1 MRNRNQ
7 QKILVVGVLAALLG
21 FALVAFLMSR
31 GERPNN
37 LPANG
42 GQETAA
48 PAAADA
54 PAQNSEQATTPG
66 DTAAR
71 NADAEPART
80 AEPRARQQEEVPTA
94 AQQQGDTRPRADG
107 GDGGND
113 SVIAMLFGAD
123 DIKAGPNAPPESW
136 TVVIPRII
144 VRLSLAALLVAALA
158 FRPRRGVPSLPRNPY
173 VAQTQ
178 ILLAV
183 VASALMMIVGDSAAR
198 AFGIFAAASLVR
210 FRTNIRDP
218 KEVTVLLIS
227 LAVGLA
233 TGVGRWELALTLA
246 VFVFPLLWVLEHY
259 ELGQVVRPILVT
271 VKTRDTARTQET
283 LVRLFRR
290 HKFNAE
296 LRQLDPSDAE
306 EPVGCIVYFL
316 NMNLSVS
323 TDEMSEEIM
332 SSDPQQI
339 EGIEWEQTKGTGNQ
353 IYQ

>member
-1 MRNRNQ
+1 MRKSNQ
-7 QKILVVGVLAALLG
+7 QKTLIVGVLAALLG

-31 GERPNN
+31 GNRPNN
-37 LPANG
+37 PPATPQT
-42 GQETAA
+42 QEETAAAA
-48 PAAADA
+48 PAADS
-54 PAQNSEQATTPG
+54 PAQNSPQAATSNDDAAAPRAAETRAQATTATSQPQG
-66 DTAAR
+66 DSQQQQPRA
-71 NADAEPART
+71 ADA
-80 AEPRARQQEEVPTA
+80 
-94 AQQQGDTRPRADG
+94 D
-107 GDGGND
+107 DGGND
-113 SVIAMLFGAD
+113 SVISMLFGAD

-136 TVVIPRII
+136 TVVIPRIV
-144 VRLSLAALLVAALA
+144 VRLALAALLVAALA

-271 VKTRDTARTQET
+271 VKTRDTVRTQET
-283 LVRLFRR
+283 LIRLFRR

-323 TDEMSEEIM
+323 TDALSEEIM
-332 SSDPQQI
+332 SSDPQHI

>member
-1 MRNRNQ
+1 MRKSNQ
-7 QKILVVGVLAALLG
+7 QKTLIVGVLAALLG

-31 GERPNN
+31 GNRPNN
-37 LPANG
+37 PPATPQT
-42 GQETAA
+42 QEE
-48 PAAADA
+48 PASAA
-54 PAQNSEQATTPG
+54 PAQNSPQAATSNDNAAAPRAAESRAQPA
-66 DTAAR
+66 TAAPQPQG
-71 NADAEPART
+71 DPQQ
-80 AEPRARQQEEVPTA
+80 PRAA
-94 AQQQGDTRPRADG
+94 ADG
-107 GDGGND
+107 DSND
-113 SVIAMLFGAD
+113 SVISMLFGAD

-144 VRLSLAALLVAALA
+144 VRLALAALLVAALA

-271 VKTRDTARTQET
+271 VKTRDTVRTQET
-283 LVRLFRR
+283 LIKLFRR
-290 HKFNAE
+290 HRFNAE

-306 EPVGCIVYFL
+306 ESVGCIVYFL

-323 TDEMSEEIM
+323 TDALSEEIM
-332 SSDPQQI
+332 SSDPQHI

>member
-1 MRNRNQ
+1 MPARNQ
-7 QKILVVGVLAALLG
+7 QKTLIVGVLAALLG

-31 GERPNN
+31 GNAPNN
-37 LPANG
+37 APPATPTT
-42 GQETAA
+42 QENAA
-48 PAAADA
+48 RS
-54 PAQNSEQATTPG
+54 PAQNSTQPAP
-66 DTAAR
+66 
-71 NADAEPART
+71 ADDAPRT
-80 AEPRARQQEEVPTA
+80 AETDAPDPADAPTQGETQTRAN
-94 AQQQGDTRPRADG
+94 G
-107 GDGGND
+107 GGNGRNG
-113 SVIAMLFGAD
+113 SIISTLFGAD
-123 DIKAGPNAPPESW
+123 DIKAGPNARHESW
-136 TVVIPRII
+136 KVVIPRII

-227 LAVGLA
+227 LAIGLA

-259 ELGQVVRPILVT
+259 ELGQVVRPILLT

-283 LVRLFRR
+283 LIRLFRR
-290 HKFNAE
+290 YRFNAE
-296 LRQLDPSDAE
+296 LRQLDPSDE
-306 EPVGCIVYFL
+306 QEPVGCIVYFL
-316 NMNLSVS
+316 NMNLNVS
-323 TDEMSEEIM
+323 TDELSEEIM

-339 EGIEWEQTKGTGNQ
+339 EGIEWEQTKGTGSQ

>member
-1 MRNRNQ
+1 MRKSNQ
-7 QKILVVGVLAALLG
+7 QKTLIVGVLAALLG

-31 GERPNN
+31 GNRPND
-37 LPANG
+37 PP
-42 GQETAA
+42 TA
-48 PAAADA
+48 PQTQGTTAAADS
-54 PAQNSEQATTPG
+54 PAQNPAQPVA
-66 DTAAR
+66 DDAR
-71 NADAEPART
+71 P
-80 AEPRARQQEEVPTA
+80 A
-94 AQQQGDTRPRADG
+94 AQTQTGAQTQPDAAQRGGNSSG

-123 DIKAGPNAPPESW
+123 DIKAAPNAPPESW

-246 VFVFPLLWVLEHY
+246 LFVFPLLWVLEHY

-283 LVRLFRR
+283 LIRLFRR

-323 TDEMSEEIM
+323 TDDMSEEIM
-332 SSDPQQI
+332 SSDPQHI

>member
-1 MRNRNQ
+1 MRKSNQ
-7 QKILVVGVLAALLG
+7 QKTLIVGVLAALLG
-21 FALVAFLMSR
+21 FAAVAFLMSR
-31 GERPNN
+31 ADRAND
-37 LPANG
+37 PAATRT
-42 GQETAA
+42 QETAA
-48 PAAADA
+48 TES
-54 PAQNSEQATTPG
+54 PAQNSTQAATSDNPERDAAQPA
-66 DTAAR
+66 DTG
-71 NADAEPART
+71 E
-80 AEPRARQQEEVPTA
+80 PTA
-94 AQQQGDTRPRADG
+94 ANARPQADTPQPRRDG
-107 GDGGND
+107 ATESSD
-113 SVIAMLFGAD
+113 SVIGMLFGAD

-283 LVRLFRR
+283 LLRIFRR
-290 HKFNAE
+290 HKFNVE

-316 NMNLSVS
+316 NMNLNIS
-323 TDEMSEEIM
+323 TDSLSEEIM
-332 SSDPQQI
+332 SSDPQHI
-339 EGIEWEQTKGTGNQ
+339 EGIEWEQTKGTGSQ

>member
-1 MRNRNQ
+1 MRKSNQ
-7 QKILVVGVLAALLG
+7 QKTLIVGVLAALLG
-21 FALVAFLMSR
+21 FAAVAFLMSR
-31 GERPNN
+31 SNRSND
-37 LPANG
+37 LPATQG
-42 GQETAA
+42 AQETAA
-48 PAAADA
+48 ADS
-54 PAQNSEQATTPG
+54 PDRNSTPQATPSG
-66 DTAAR
+66 DA
-71 NADAEPART
+71 ART
-80 AEPRARQQEEVPTA
+80 AESGGEPVPATAQPEGERQPRSAN
-94 AQQQGDTRPRADG
+94 
-107 GDGGND
+107 GDGDSG

-227 LAVGLA
+227 LAIGLA

-246 VFVFPLLWVLEHY
+246 LFVFPLLWVLEHY

-271 VKTRDTARTQET
+271 VKSRDTTRTQET
-283 LVRLFRR
+283 LIHIFRR
-290 HKFNAE
+290 HRFNAE

-316 NMNLSVS
+316 NMSLNIS
-323 TDEMSEEIM
+323 TDALSEEIM
-332 SSDPQQI
+332 SSDPQHI
-339 EGIEWEQTKGTGNQ
+339 EGIEWEQTKGTGSQ

>member
-1 MRNRNQ
+1 MRKRNQ
-7 QKILVVGVLAALLG
+7 QKTLIVGVLAALLG

-31 GERPNN
+31 NNRPEN
-37 LPANG
+37 LR
-42 GQETAA
+42 
-48 PAAADA
+48 
-54 PAQNSEQATTPG
+54 TTPG
-66 DTAAR
+66 TQESTASDSPARNSTQNAPSGDTAR
-71 NADAEPART
+71 TTDGNAPSPAT
-80 AEPRARQQEEVPTA
+80 AQPEGETQPRS
-94 AQQQGDTRPRADG
+94 GNADG
-107 GDGGND
+107 GSGSSD
-113 SVIAMLFGAD
+113 SVISMLFGAD

-283 LVRLFRR
+283 LMRLFRR
-290 HKFNAE
+290 YKFNAE

-323 TDEMSEEIM
+323 TDALSEEIM
-332 SSDPQQI
+332 SSDPQHI
-339 EGIEWEQTKGTGNQ
+339 EGIEWEQTKGTGSQ

>member
-1 MRNRNQ
+1 
-7 QKILVVGVLAALLG
+7 
-21 FALVAFLMSR
+21 
-31 GERPNN
+31 
-37 LPANG
+37 
-42 GQETAA
+42 
-48 PAAADA
+48 
-54 PAQNSEQATTPG
+54 
-66 DTAAR
+66 
-71 NADAEPART
+71 
-80 AEPRARQQEEVPTA
+80 
-94 AQQQGDTRPRADG
+94 
-107 GDGGND
+107 
-113 SVIAMLFGAD
+113 ML
-123 DIKAGPNAPPESW
+123 
-136 TVVIPRII
+136 VIPRII

-259 ELGQVVRPILVT
+259 ELAQVVRPILVT
-271 VKTRDTARTQET
+271 VKTRDTVRTQET
-283 LVRLFRR
+283 LLRIFRR
-290 HKFNAE
+290 HRFNVE
-296 LRQLDPSDAE
+296 LRQLDPADAE

-316 NMNLSVS
+316 NMNLNIS
-323 TDEMSEEIM
+323 TDSLSEEIM
-332 SSDPQQI
+332 SSDPQNI
-339 EGIEWEQTKGTGNQ
+339 EGIEWEQTKGTGSQ

>member
-1 MRNRNQ
+1 MPRRNQ
-7 QKILVVGVLAALLG
+7 QKTLIVGVLAALLG

-31 GERPNN
+31 SNN
-37 LPANG
+37 PP
-42 GQETAA
+42 AA
-48 PAAADA
+48 PQTTSETSTQTPTQAATADA
-54 PAQNSEQATTPG
+54 
-66 DTAAR
+66 
-71 NADAEPART
+71 ART
-80 AEPRARQQEEVPTA
+80 AENNAPTPTA
-94 AQQQGDTRPRADG
+94 AQTPANTQPRAEG
-107 GDGGND
+107 ESD

-144 VRLSLAALLVAALA
+144 VRLALAALLVAALA

-227 LAVGLA
+227 LAIGLA

-271 VKTRDTARTQET
+271 VKTRDTTRTQEM
-283 LVRLFRR
+283 LKQLFRR
-290 HKFNAE
+290 HRFNAE
-296 LRQLDPSDAE
+296 LRQLDPSDE
-306 EPVGCIVYFL
+306 QEPIGCIVYFL

-332 SSDPQQI
+332 SSDPQNI
-339 EGIEWEQTKGTGNQ
+339 EGIEWEQTKGTGSQ

>member
-1 MRNRNQ
+1 MRKRNQ
-7 QKILVVGVLAALLG
+7 QKTLIVGVLAALLG
-21 FALVAFLMSR
+21 FALVAFLMSGGNR
-31 GERPNN
+31 TNN
-37 LPANG
+37 SSATQDT
-42 GQETAA
+42 QESAA
-48 PAAADA
+48 PDS
-54 PAQNSEQATTPG
+54 PARNSTQATSSG
-66 DTAAR
+66 DA
-71 NADAEPART
+71 ART
-80 AEPRARQQEEVPTA
+80 AESGAPTTTTTAQPEGRTQPRS
-94 AQQQGDTRPRADG
+94 GN
-107 GDGGND
+107 GDGGSD

-227 LAVGLA
+227 LAIGLA

-283 LVRLFRR
+283 LMQIFRR
-290 HKFNAE
+290 HRFNAE

-323 TDEMSEEIM
+323 TDALSEEIM
-332 SSDPQQI
+332 SSDPRHI
-339 EGIEWEQTKGTGNQ
+339 EGIEWEQTKGTGSQ

>member
-1 MRNRNQ
+1 M
-7 QKILVVGVLAALLG
+7 GVLAALLG

-31 GERPNN
+31 GNN
-37 LPANG
+37 QNNPDAPQTPQTTAQTSARNPAQDG
-42 GQETAA
+42 TANDAAATNA
-48 PAAADA
+48 PAPEANA
-54 PAQNSEQATTPG
+54 PAPATAQPQNGTQ
-66 DTAAR
+66 
-71 NADAEPART
+71 
-80 AEPRARQQEEVPTA
+80 
-94 AQQQGDTRPRADG
+94 PRAD
-107 GDGGND
+107 DGSSSSD

-144 VRLSLAALLVAALA
+144 VRLALAALLVAALA

-227 LAVGLA
+227 LAIGLA

-283 LVRLFRR
+283 LTRIFRR
-290 HKFNAE
+290 HRFNME

-323 TDEMSEEIM
+323 TDALSEEIM
-332 SSDPQQI
+332 SSDPQHI

>member
-1 MRNRNQ
+1 MRRRNQ
-7 QKILVVGVLAALLG
+7 QKTLIVGVLAALLG
-21 FALVAFLMSR
+21 FAVVAFLMSR
-31 GERPNN
+31 SNSPNN
-37 LPANG
+37 PPNAP
-42 GQETAA
+42 QTQATSET
-48 PAAADA
+48 
-54 PAQNSEQATTPG
+54 PAQNSTQAAT
-66 DTAAR
+66 DDDDD
-71 NADAEPART
+71 DA
-80 AEPRARQQEEVPTA
+80 PRAAETGTTA
-94 AQQQGDTRPRADG
+94 PATAQPQGNAQTRADG
-107 GDGGND
+107 NGGSN
-113 SVIAMLFGAD
+113 SIISTLFGAD
-123 DIKAGPNAPPESW
+123 DIKAGPHAPRESW

-227 LAVGLA
+227 LAIGLA
-233 TGVGRWELALTLA
+233 TGVGRWELALTLS

-271 VKTRDTARTQET
+271 VKTRDTVRTQEM
-283 LVRLFRR
+283 LMQLFRR
-290 HKFNAE
+290 YRFNAE
-296 LRQLDPSDAE
+296 LRQLDPADE
-306 EPVGCIVYFL
+306 QEPVGCIVYFL
-316 NMNLSVS
+316 NMNLNVS
-323 TDEMSEEIM
+323 TDELSEEIM
-332 SSDPQQI
+332 SSDPQHI
-339 EGIEWEQTKGTGNQ
+339 EGIEWEQTKGTGSQ

>member
-1 MRNRNQ
+1 MRKTNQ
-7 QKILVVGVLAALLG
+7 QKTLIVGVLAALVG

-31 GERPNN
+31 GNRPNN
-37 LPANG
+37 PPATPET
-42 GQETAA
+42 QETAA
-48 PAAADA
+48 AADS
-54 PAQNSEQATTPG
+54 PARNSTQATTSD
-66 DTAAR
+66 DTGRAAETG
-71 NADAEPART
+71 A
-80 AEPRARQQEEVPTA
+80 PTA
-94 AQQQGDTRPRADG
+94 ATEQSQDDAQPRAG
-107 GDGGND
+107 GDGKG
-113 SVIAMLFGAD
+113 SVISTLFGAD
-123 DIKAGPNAPPESW
+123 DIKAGPNARPESW

-227 LAVGLA
+227 LAIGLA

-246 VFVFPLLWVLEHY
+246 LFVFPLLWVLEHY
-259 ELGQVVRPILVT
+259 ELGQVVRPILLT

-283 LVRLFRR
+283 LMRLFRR

-316 NMNLSVS
+316 NMNLNTS
-323 TDEMSEEIM
+323 TDFLSEEIM
-332 SSDPQQI
+332 SSDPQHI
-339 EGIEWEQTKGTGNQ
+339 EGIEWEQTKGTGSQ

>member
-1 MRNRNQ
+1 MRKTNQ
-7 QKILVVGVLAALLG
+7 QKTLIVGVLAALIG

-31 GERPNN
+31 GNRPDSPRATPETQESIANSPAQNPAQNAASDDAARPAETAERPADTAAR
-37 LPANG
+37 PA
-42 GQETAA
+42 ETAA
-48 PAAADA
+48 PA
-54 PAQNSEQATTPG
+54 PA
-66 DTAAR
+66 TAR
-71 NADAEPART
+71 P
-80 AEPRARQQEEVPTA
+80 
-94 AQQQGDTRPRADG
+94 QGDAQTRAG
-107 GDGGND
+107 GDGDSD
-113 SVIAMLFGAD
+113 SVISMLFGAD

-144 VRLSLAALLVAALA
+144 VRLALAALLVAALA

-227 LAVGLA
+227 LAIGLA

-246 VFVFPLLWVLEHY
+246 LFVFPLLWVLEHY

-271 VKTRDTARTQET
+271 VKSRDTVRTQET
-283 LVRLFRR
+283 LMRLFRR
-290 HKFNAE
+290 HRFNAE

-323 TDEMSEEIM
+323 TDALSEEIM
-332 SSDPQQI
+332 SSDPQHI

>member
-1 MRNRNQ
+1 MAGRNQ
-7 QKILVVGVLAALLG
+7 QKTLIVGVVAALLG

-31 GERPNN
+31 SNRPNN
-37 LPANG
+37 
-42 GQETAA
+42 A
-48 PAAADA
+48 PAATPPQTTSEA
-54 PAQNSEQATTPG
+54 PAQDQAQPRTS
-66 DTAAR
+66 D
-71 NADAEPART
+71 DART
-80 AEPRARQQEEVPTA
+80 AETDAPAPATP
-94 AQQQGDTRPRADG
+94 AQTQANTQPRADEG
-107 GDGGND
+107 SGQSSD

-144 VRLSLAALLVAALA
+144 VRLALAALLVAALA

-227 LAVGLA
+227 LAIGLA

-271 VKTRDTARTQET
+271 VKSRDTTRTQET
-283 LVRLFRR
+283 LIRIFRR
-290 HKFNAE
+290 YKFNAE

-316 NMNLSVS
+316 NMNLNVS
-323 TDEMSEEIM
+323 TDELSEEIM

>member
-1 MRNRNQ
+1 MPGRNQ
-7 QKILVVGVLAALLG
+7 QKTLIVGVLAALLG

-31 GERPNN
+31 SNAPNN
-37 LPANG
+37 PPPTPA
-42 GQETAA
+42 QENAA
-48 PAAADA
+48 SS
-54 PAQNSEQATTPG
+54 PAQNQTQDSAQDPAQATNTN
-66 DTAAR
+66 DT
-71 NADAEPART
+71 
-80 AEPRARQQEEVPTA
+80 PRAAETRAPIPATA
-94 AQQQGDTRPRADG
+94 QSQDETQPRAG
-107 GDGGND
+107 GDGGSD

-227 LAVGLA
+227 LAIGLA

-259 ELGQVVRPILVT
+259 EMGQVVRPILVT

-283 LVRLFRR
+283 LIRLFRR
-290 HKFNAE
+290 YRFNAE

-316 NMNLSVS
+316 NMNLNVS
-323 TDEMSEEIM
+323 TDELSEEIM

-339 EGIEWEQTKGTGNQ
+339 EGIEWEQTKGTGSQ